1 MPTSKQEKVDFLIG
15 DALATEPYGLI
26 QVCANMGNEKTRAR
40 EIGSLQAAMQRT
52 NVDSGLILTLNEG
65 ETIELPDSTG
75 TIHVLP
81 LLEMVPLRSVMGRS
95 ARMLERR

>member
-1 MPTSKQEKVDFLIG
+1 MGLFKCVPIWEMRKPGREKS
-15 DALATEPYGLI
+15 
-26 QVCANMGNEKTRAR
+26 
-40 EIGSLQAAMQRT
+40 GSLQAAMQRT

-81 LLEMVPLRSVMGRS
+81 SWKWSLYE
-95 ARMLERR
+95 A

>member
-1 MPTSKQEKVDFLIG
+1 MTFLS
-15 DALATEPYGLI
+15 AMLLLRNRMGLFKCVPI
-26 QVCANMGNEKTRAR
+26 WEMRKSRAR
-40 EIGSLQAAMQRT
+40 EIGSLQAVMQRT

-81 LLEMVPLRSVMGRS
+81 SWKWSLYE
-95 ARMLERR
+95 A